1 MRLAKGIAAAACFLV
16 GLWLM
21 LRATGLLTPVL
32 HAVPRWWPALPAA
45 LGTAIVVRSPGPGP
59 HRRVAIAL
67 LGASGLAF
75 AIVHHAIARTI
86 WPFAVGAVLMAA
98 GFALAYLTARANSAS
113 VTDQTQRIVVAFKSA
128 QMRAASAGLARIRVY
143 LFCGR
148 LELDITD
155 CLSSGSLPDEPLM
168 IEIVACLGNVKV
180 VAPDNTVYPHEAFVM
195 GFGRPADGEV
205 LRDAVI
211 MTAPAILA
219 SMAFF
224 GSVTGPRWNQPT
236 VSPDSFSAHGNPDPS

>member
-45 LGTAIVVRSPGPGP
+45 LGTAIVVRSPDPGP

-128 QMRAASAGLARIRVY
+128 QMRAALGLCLARIRVY

-155 CLSSGSLPDEPLM
+155 CLST
-168 IEIVACLGNVKV
+168 IVRI
-180 VAPDNTVYPHEAFVM
+180 AP
-195 GFGRPADGEV
+195 G
-205 LRDAVI
+205 
-211 MTAPAILA
+211 
-219 SMAFF
+219 
-224 GSVTGPRWNQPT
+224 
-236 VSPDSFSAHGNPDPS
+236 